1 MEALSDYFN
10 EIHYQSFGFEP
21 VIVLLIVIVLLMI
34 SALMSA
40 TEVAFFSLDP
50 TEMEEIENRKD
61 KKSKT
66 ILELKKKAEKLLAT
80 ILILNNLI
88 NVSIVILISYML
100 SLIVSFGNALI
111 VEFIFQTVIIAFI
124 LLVLADIIPKI
135 YATQNA
141 LKVTLKVSPVLPF
154 LIKIFSPF
162 SAVLVGS
169 TNIVNKRITK
179 YRKTNIS
186 VSELSQALEL
196 TGKNII
202 EDKEI
207 LEGIV
212 KFGNISVDEAMTPRI
227 NVVSVDMHDCY
238 DAIIKKIAEFGYSRM
253 PVYAGSQDDVKG
265 ILYIKDLLPHLNKDK
280 NFRWQALIRSAY
292 FVPETKKIDD
302 LLKEFQQNK
311 IHMAIVIDEF
321 GGTSGI
327 ISMED
332 ILEEIVGDIS
342 DEYDNDEKQY
352 KKLNNNT
359 YVFEAKILL
368 NDFFRITGVNEDD
381 FEPISSGADSLGG
394 MILELTG
401 EIPRE
406 NEKITF
412 KHYVFEIVNA
422 DDRKIE
428 KVKFHIKK

>member
-1 MEALSDYFN
+1 MDTLSDYFN
-10 EIHYQSFGFEP
+10 GIHYYSSGFEP
-21 VIVLLIVIVLLMI
+21 LVMLVIVIVLLMI
-34 SALMSA
+34 SAFSSA

-50 TEMEEIENRKD
+50 SEMEEVENRKD

-66 ILELKKKAEKLLAT
+66 ILELKKNAEKLLAT
-80 ILILNNLI
+80 ILILNNLV
-88 NVSIVILISYML
+88 NVAIVILISYML
-100 SLIVSFGNALI
+100 SLVISFGNAVA
-111 VEFIFQTVIIAFI
+111 VEFIFQTIVIAFI
-124 LLVLADIIPKI
+124 LLVLGDIIPKI

-141 LKVTLKVSPVLPF
+141 LKLTLKVSPVLPF
-154 LIKIFSPF
+154 LMKIFSPF
-162 SAVLVGS
+162 SAILVGS
-169 TNIVNKRITK
+169 TNIVNKRIAK
-179 YRKTNIS
+179 YRKANIS
-186 VSELSQALEL
+186 VSELSHALEL
-196 TGKNII
+196 TGNNIT
-202 EDKEI
+202 EDKDI

-227 NVVSVDMHDCY
+227 NAVSVDIHDSY

-253 PVYAGSQDDVKG
+253 PVYAGSQDNVKG
-265 ILYIKDLLPHLNKDK
+265 ILYIKDLLPHLNKEN
-280 NFRWQALIRSAY
+280 NFRWQTLIRPAF

-311 IHMAIVIDEF
+311 THMAIVIDEF

-327 ISMED
+327 ITMED

-342 DEYDNDEKQY
+342 DEYDHDEKRY

-359 YVFEAKILL
+359 YVFEAQILL
-368 NDFFRITGVNEDD
+368 NDFFKITGVNESD
-381 FEPISSGADSLGG
+381 FDSISSGADSLGG

-406 NEKITF
+406 NEKIAF

-422 DDRKIE
+422 NDRKIE